1 VFFYCIV
8 IIIFYCK
15 TSFSAENKL
24 MVAIF
29 LEPPYLT
36 LVNDQLIG
44 EHVDIVNLLASA
56 IKFKPALLNVHL
68 CAALPWLNKV
78 RQI

>member
-1 VFFYCIV
+1 
-8 IIIFYCK
+8 
-15 TSFSAENKL
+15 

-56 IKFKPALLNVHL
+56 IKFKPVLLNVHL